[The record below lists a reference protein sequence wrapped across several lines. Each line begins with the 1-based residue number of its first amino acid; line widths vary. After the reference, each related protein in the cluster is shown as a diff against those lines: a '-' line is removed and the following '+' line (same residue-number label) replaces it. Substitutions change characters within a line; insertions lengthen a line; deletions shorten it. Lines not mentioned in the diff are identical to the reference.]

1 MRSVSALL
9 LVALALTGCQSWP
22 SGSSSAPARSASD
35 AQLSQILASGKLRVA
50 VSADRPPL
58 NFKNASGEIVGFE
71 VDIVKALATA
81 MGLQLELVQV
91 PFSELLASLADGRVD
106 LVISGLT
113 MTPERN
119 ARVAFAGPY
128 FVSGMSV
135 LSRSDEIA
143 GVEDAG
149 ALDRAGRRYAAVS
162 GSTSERF
169 VRDELT
175 SAELVGV
182 ADYDTGIQMVI
193 DGKVD
198 ALFADFLACAV
209 AVWSHP
215 EAGLSM
221 PATPLTVEP
230 LGIAVPP
237 DAPLLLNLVQ
247 NYLATLDYTGLLA
260 TYRAK
265 WLADGDWMVEEED

>member
-1 MRSVSALL
+1 MRLLSALL
-9 LVALALTGCQSWP
+9 PVLLALGCQSWP
-22 SGSSSAPARSASD
+22 NRSATPASGASD
-35 AQLSQILASGKLRVA
+35 ARLPQILSSGKLRVA
-50 VSADRPPL
+50 VAADRPPL

-71 VDIVKALATA
+71 VDIVEALAMA
-81 MGLQLELVQV
+81 MGLELSLEQV
-91 PFSELLASLADGRVD
+91 PFPDLLASLESGRAD
-106 LVISGLT
+106 LAISGLT

-128 FVSGMSV
+128 FVSGMSA
-135 LSRSDEIA
+135 LSRSAEIS
-143 GVEDAG
+143 GVEDPL
-149 ALDRAGRRYAAVS
+149 ALDVAGRRYAAVS

-169 VRDELT
+169 VRDEL
-175 SAELVGV
+175 SRAELVPV
-182 ADYDTGIQMVI
+182 ADYDAGIQMVI

-215 EAGLSM
+215 DAGLSM
-221 PATPLTVEP
+221 PPTPFTVEP

-260 TYRAK
+260 SYRAK
-265 WLADGDWMVEEED
+265 WLADGDWIVED